1 MDLQPLRCLEVCFW
15 LDLSVHWRFFR
26 KLMAVEVSV
35 RVISPGQIYS
45 SRRVLKMEDLT
56 FRGDNLKQEA
66 MKEVWKRCGKKLR
79 RG

>member
-1 MDLQPLRCLEVCFW
+1 
-15 LDLSVHWRFFR
+15 
-26 KLMAVEVSV
+26 MAVEVSV

-56 FRGDNLKQEA
+56 FRGENLKQEA